1 MWFIE
6 DELHAELQDGQFLTR
21 EDAVS
26 ELRRRAHLPWDT
38 APNLAPCTSW
48 RTCGRRYELVE
59 RSDSEE
65 RFRALVL
72 EISASGV
79 QWHMPSNWE
88 AIQGDSPF
96 QC

>member
-1 MWFIE
+1 LWFIE

-38 APNLAPCTSW
+38 EPNLAPCTSW
-48 RTCGRRYELVE
+48 RTCGRRYELIE

-65 RFRALVL
+65 KSRSLAL
-72 EISASGV
+72 EISAASM
-79 QWHMPSNWE
+79 QWHLPE
-88 AIQGDSPF
+88 DRETI
-96 QC
+96 